1 MCRSHAQHRKLQEM
15 MLLSVCGMICEVMPQ
30 GAPALEQAG
39 LLGTEENST
48 DCQQFLSSDSDL
60 PAYKEQSTTLSVLQ
74 LFSIVESVS

>member
-1 MCRSHAQHRKLQEM
+1 LSIMVLWSPVKKS
-15 MLLSVCGMICEVMPQ
+15 LLELPESGLRFYSSSILIIYE

-60 PAYKEQSTTLSVLQ
+60 PAYKEQSTTLSFYNYFQ
-74 LFSIVESVS
+74 